1 MNKLIN
7 GQNVMRV
14 MRVLKPWLSAIA
26 ILLILRYTGML
37 SGISSAAG
45 SAWMKTGAMDF
56 APEETAKKSDFD
68 YNFTIQ
74 DFQGKKIDFNAY
86 KGKVIFINLWATW
99 CGPCRME
106 MPSIQNLYNTVGTNE
121 KIAFVMLS
129 LDRPETHDKVVK
141 FVSDKQYSFPVFAP
155 AGNLPRQLQVSTI
168 PTTFIISPDGK
179 IASKK
184 VGAANYDNDKFRNF
198 LEGLSEK

>member
-7 GQNVMRV
+7 GQNLMRII
-14 MRVLKPWLSAIA
+14 RVLKPWVSALA

-45 SAWMKTGAMDF
+45 TALMKTGAMDF
-56 APEETAKKSDFD
+56 NPDDPTKKSDFD
-68 YNFTIQ
+68 YNFSIQ
-74 DFQGKKIDFNAY
+74 DFQGKKIDFNDY
-86 KGKVIFINLWATW
+86 KGKVVFINLWATW

-106 MPSIQNLYNTVGTNE
+106 MPSIQNLYNTVGANE
-121 KIAFVMLS
+121 KIVFVMLS

-155 AGNLPRQLQVSTI
+155 SGNLPQQLQVSTI

-184 VGAANYDNDKFRNF
+184 VGAANYDNDKFRAF
-198 LEGLSEK
+198 LEDLSKK